1 MRNFDK
7 IFDRGKRND
16 SRGRDFKR
24 REPSRGFRDRPQMYE
39 AICDECGKK
48 CEVPFKP
55 TGSKPV
61 FCSECYSNREGGSSR
76 GETRSRSSDRDR
88 PQRFD
93 AVCDKCGK
101 RFDLPFKPT
110 RAVYCDECF
119 NNNNNTG
126 NTSGNDNSQLK
137 GQIDS
142 LNNKLDKIIQMLTT
156 KVEIKTEPKVIE
168 PKVEIKTE
176 PKVKAKTKV
185 VAKKKKVPAKKAII
199 KKVKKTK

>member
-16 SRGRDFKR
+16 SRGGDFKR
-24 REPSRGFRDRPQMYE
+24 RDSSRGFRDRPQMYE

-76 GETRSRSSDRDR
+76 GETRSRSSDRER

-119 NNNNNTG
+119 NNNNTG

-156 KVEIKTEPKVIE
+156 KVEIKTEPKV
-168 PKVEIKTE
+168 
-176 PKVKAKTKV
+176 KAKTKV
-185 VAKKKKVPAKKAII
+185 VVKKKKVPAKKAII